1 MKRMLS
7 LALAAILA
15 VGLGACSDPAKEPE
29 ATPNQSDSAVF
40 GDVSGKADTPAP
52 EVKSPE
58 DEEIE
63 AIESLLPG
71 HEFRDM
77 EAAELSALLDQL
89 GGDFTGVGRTDGAG
103 NSYALIRLA
112 NGQPFSGADY
122 GFAEG
127 EPDYR
132 YICYEVS
139 HADDTRTLEIAVLK
153 KDGNG
158 LESEEALYSVRDVE
172 VLDFGPD
179 GRFCYVMLKSADQKV
194 TNAVMPGSRKVMI
207 EAASRGL
214 ESTKP
219 EGAHLELK
227 LYDTKIRDNCGFGEP
242 AHFYL
247 SLTAEQYQKAEALVG
262 AGFEAKEAK
271 ELKKLYP
278 EMYETGVSLWLDGES
293 YMQFSCGAFTIGW
306 EQGYY
311 PTHVSNELSDWLR
324 EVAAPYLGHDPAGYE
339 KSWFDQPLA
348 SATLT
353 FHVSKGAEGYRNW
366 TAQTQTITDE
376 EALNQLA
383 KLFKQAEFGSD
394 SACPFGAP
402 LTITRKDGET
412 LTIYVAEDSCGTA
425 MINGSIW
432 CDYGRQDR
440 LAEIFDEAM
449 AGRE

>member
-7 LALAAILA
+7 LALAAMLA
-15 VGLGACSDPAKEPE
+15 VGLSACSNPPKGPE
-29 ATPNQSDSAVF
+29 TTPNQGDSAVF
-40 GDVSGKADTPAP
+40 GGVSGEAATPAP
-52 EVKSPE
+52 AAKSPE
-58 DEEIE
+58 DAEIE
-63 AIESLLPG
+63 AIERLLPG
-71 HEFRDM
+71 HEFRNM

-89 GGDFTGVGRTDGAG
+89 GGGFKGVGRTDGA
-103 NSYALIRLA
+103 NSYALITLA
-112 NGQPFSGADY
+112 DGRPFSGANY

-132 YICYEVS
+132 YTCYEVS
-139 HADDTRTLEIAVLK
+139 HADDTRTLEIAILK
-153 KDGNG
+153 KDENG
-158 LESEEALYSVRDVE
+158 LESEEGLCSVRDVE
-172 VLDFGPD
+172 SIQFGPD
-179 GRFCYVMLKSADQKV
+179 GRFCYVIQKSADQKV
-194 TNAVMPGSRKVMI
+194 TDAVMPGSRKVMI

-219 EGAHLELK
+219 EGAYLALK
-227 LYDTKIRDNCGFGEP
+227 LYDTKIRDNCGFSEP

-247 SLTAEQYQKAEALVG
+247 PLTAEQYQTAEALIG
-262 AGFEAKEAK
+262 AGFEAKGGK

-278 EMYETGVSLWLDGES
+278 EMYETGVTLWLDGES
-293 YMQFSCGAFTIGW
+293 YTQFSCGAFAIGS

-311 PTHVSNELSDWLR
+311 PTHVSNGLSDWLR
-324 EVAAPYLGHDPAGYE
+324 EVAAPYFGCDPAGYE

-353 FHVSKGAEGYRNW
+353 FHVSKGAEGYWNW

-376 EALNQLA
+376 KALEQLA
-383 KLFKQAEFGSD
+383 KLFKEAEFGSD

-412 LTIYVAEDSCGTA
+412 LTIFVAEDSCGTA

-432 CDYGRQDR
+432 CDYGRQDK
-440 LAEIFDEAM
+440 LAEIFNEAM